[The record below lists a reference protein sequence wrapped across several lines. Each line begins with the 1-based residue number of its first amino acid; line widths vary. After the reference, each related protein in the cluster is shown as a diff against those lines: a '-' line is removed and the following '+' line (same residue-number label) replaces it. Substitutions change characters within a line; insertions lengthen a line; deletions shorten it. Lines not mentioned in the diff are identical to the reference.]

1 MLANSFIKKFSWI
14 LLFSIVFSLFSVL
27 PEEPAYAS
35 GEFTCF
41 NSDGKAYAYQS
52 VWDST
57 HLDVYRWEASTG
69 QTAGNDGNAVLA
81 ATFTSSDFS
90 PYSGN
95 ISEVNSFM
103 MDREG
108 NAYALLKE
116 NDNDL
121 YLFKLNMPS
130 SGTNGTATL
139 VEQLSDG
146 DNNAGT
152 YYEKNGYKYLITSNG
167 FMKGN
172 QIAVRLNAD
181 GSTTEISM
189 TRTGESGTSKSK
201 DFTWLPNADFT
212 GLGDGTS
219 PDIIGFDRKNTKVY
233 YGYISHSSQGGA
245 GESVTINVQSQ
256 NVSTPS
262 GWSGSGNAAGA
273 VFGFGKDELYAINNN
288 TGQLYSI
295 DYSSGSFSLNEA
307 QFSSQDLYA
316 NDTTNN
322 DGAACHEGSATV
334 EWDPTLTAI
343 QGTCDGSDRGIAVTL
358 DNSSGGIDATYTVTY
373 TVNGGGSN
381 SLATNV
387 TVTAGN
393 TTVRN
398 IPAQSDDAE
407 IDILWSATN
416 TDYITNTPDSGTTT
430 VEITVDTS
438 SCGQGTVS
446 TGLGSCSNGAATST
460 IVLTATNATMYFDVQ
475 YQINSDGWV
484 TLKNDEAVSPGSPET
499 YATPAQA
506 DGTTVSWRYET
517 GTSAPSSGSYTNATS
532 RVIDCDP
539 NSTVS
544 QSLLGCVNGAKTSTL
559 SITNNE
565 SDTAYY
571 KVEYQIDSGSFVELK
586 GASDDLAVSAGATDT
601 SLTASVPDGST
612 ITWRITDSF
621 TDGNYTNMST
631 ETISQSSAANCVVNS
646 TGSQDLAGS
655 CANGAKTSTFS
666 IRNNESS
673 TAYYEI
679 EYRID
684 SGSWVEADDNLEVSG
699 GATNT
704 SLTASVPDGSSINW
718 RFKSSFTNNDFSGKS
733 DETGETNTDLN
744 SSTVD
749 CDPNS
754 TVSQELTCSG
764 GSATSTL
771 SIKNNEE
778 SDTAYYKV
786 DYRINSGS
794 WVAVKTASDD
804 LAVSAGATNTSLSQS
819 VSEGS
824 TITWRITDSFT
835 DGNYTNQ
842 VVENVSVSSSAS
854 CTTTT
859 TTSTT
864 TTSTTTTSTTTTST
878 TTTSTTTTTL
888 PKEVFKPVI
897 KNNRTCNEG
906 GGGNFGLSIDHR
918 DSTVDA
924 IIKLSVYIDKKIVSE
939 TTYKISS
946 GTSAFITT
954 IENVPEDSKYKLL
967 ISVKNTLNN
976 KEASGKFVKKA
987 NCIKDEDETT
997 TTIPKLTTTTSI
1009 STTTTIDTDFDI
1021 DVDVGIT
1028 TTSTTT
1034 TTIPP
1039 PTTTIPIDP
1048 DEGDP
1053 LTSEEGNDIY
1063 IWDFE
1068 EDIYFTDG
1076 DFIVTYLYQENSIT
1090 MADTGLNLTF
1100 INYEELDPYYLYYGS
1115 AASFLL
1121 GIGLFIRYRKRRLL
1135 NKISSLQ
1142 KVYENASTLKEAL
1155 ESIVQTKVKI
1165 TFDND
1170 EKYNPENKKLKKYSH
1185 LLKELQYTTVAI
1197 QNIKKKDIFRDIDRS
1212 VIIKILQENL
1222 TSLNNAGFTII
1233 FSGEQTLLDK
1243 KTSSVTEITSR
1254 KDKLK
1259 KKKVKRNGFLI
1270 AASFTM
1276 MSFII
1281 GFYAFQQTFLT
1292 NTQQIAAQEELK
1304 EIFTNESPV
1313 EEIYERKFNLNLDF
1327 SNDENEAGLFPE
1339 IREILSLRSSTTKE
1353 VEDVSVFG
1361 FLEIPEIN
1369 LEQYV
1374 VIGTSEAELQLGPGY
1389 YLGTEIP
1396 GSGGNVGIAGHRT
1409 THGAPFGDLH
1419 LVNVGDAINLTF
1431 AGNKYQYIIDQIHVV
1446 PARGGEYL
1454 LYNNGVDRLTLT
1466 TCHPRY
1472 SGKERLVVSG
1482 ILKKIQSSA

>member
-1 MLANSFIKKFSWI
+1 MLPNSFIKKFSWV
-14 LLFSIVFSLFSVL
+14 LLFSMLFSLFSVF
-27 PEEPAYAS
+27 PEEPAYAA
-35 GEFTCF
+35 GEFSCF

-57 HLDVYRWEASTG
+57 HLDVYRWEATTG
-69 QTAGNDGNAVLA
+69 QTAANDGNATLVA
-81 ATFTSSDFS
+81 IFTASDFS
-90 PYSGN
+90 PHHGD

-103 MDREG
+103 MDRDG
-108 NAYALLKE
+108 NAYAILKE
-116 NDNDL
+116 DDSDNSAH
-121 YLFKLNMPS
+121 LFKLNMPS
-130 SGTNGTATL
+130 SGTDGTATDMG
-139 VEQLSDG
+139 QISDG

-152 YYEKNGYKYLITSNG
+152 YYENNGHKYLITSNG

-172 QIAVRLNAD
+172 NVAIRLNSD
-181 GSTTEISM
+181 GSTTQISIN
-189 TRTGESGTSKSK
+189 RTGESGTSKAK
-201 DFTWLPNADFT
+201 DFTWLPNANFS
-212 GLGDGTS
+212 GLSDGVS

-233 YGYISHSSQGGA
+233 YGYISHTNQGASDEG
-245 GESVTINVQSQ
+245 VTVNVQSQ
-256 NVSTPS
+256 SVSTPS

-273 VFGFGKDELYAINNN
+273 VFGFGKDEIYAINNN

-295 DYSSGSFSLNEA
+295 DYSSGFSLSEA

-316 NDTTNN
+316 NNTTNN

-334 EWDPTLTAI
+334 DWDPTLTAA
-343 QGTCDGSDRGIAVTL
+343 QGTCDGSNRGIAVTL
-358 DNSSGGIDATYTVTY
+358 NNSSGGIAATYSVSY

-381 SLATNV
+381 TLEAAEV
-387 TVTAGN
+387 VAAGN
-393 TTVRN
+393 TTILN

-407 IDILWSATN
+407 IDILWSAAN
-416 TDYITNTPDSGTTT
+416 TDYLNNTPDSGTTT

-438 SCGQGTVS
+438 SCANGTVS
-446 TGLGSCSNGAATST
+446 TGLGTCSNGAATST
-460 IVLTATNATMYFDVQ
+460 ITLTATNGTVHFDVQ
-475 YQINSDGWV
+475 YSTNGGSNWTDLKDG
-484 TLKNDEAVSPGSPET
+484 EAVSPGSPET

-506 DGTTVSWRYET
+506 DGTTVSWQFRW
-517 GTSAPSSGSYTNATS
+517 GTSNPSSGSFINTNATS
-532 RVIDCDP
+532 RTIDCDP

-544 QSLLGCVNGAKTSTL
+544 QAITCSGDTATSTL

-571 KVEYQIDSGSFVELK
+571 KVEYQIDTGSFEELK

-601 SLTASVPDGST
+601 SLSRTVAEGST

-621 TDGNYTNMST
+621 TDGNYTNMSA
-631 ETISQSSAANCVVNS
+631 ETISQSSAANCVVDS
-646 TGSQDLAGS
+646 TGSQTLAES

-684 SGSWVEADDNLEVSG
+684 SGSWVEADDNLEVS
-699 GATNT
+699 ANTTNT
-704 SLTASVPDGSSINW
+704 SLTASVPDGSSIDW

-733 DETGETNTDLN
+733 DETGETNTDLD

-749 CDPNS
+749 CDPDS
-754 TVSQELTCSG
+754 TVSQALTCSG

-771 SIKNNEE
+771 SITNNEE

-786 DYRINSGS
+786 DYRIDSGS
-794 WVAVKTASDD
+794 WVEVKTASDD

-842 VVENVSVSSSAS
+842 VVENVNVSSSAS

-864 TTSTTTTSTTTTST
+864 TTTTSTTT

-906 GGGNFGLSIDHR
+906 GGGNFGLSIDHT

-1009 STTTTIDTDFDI
+1009 SPTTTIDTDFDI

-1100 INYEELDPYYLYYGS
+1100 INYEELDPNYLYYGS
-1115 AASFLL
+1115 VTSFLL
-1121 GIGLFIRYRKRRLL
+1121 GIGFFIRYRKRRLL
-1135 NKISSLQ
+1135 NKTSSLQ

-1170 EKYNPENKKLKKYSH
+1170 EKHNPENKKLKKYSH

-1197 QNIKKKDIFRDIDRS
+1197 QNIKTKDIFRDIHRS
-1212 VIIKILQENL
+1212 EIIKILQQNL
-1222 TSLNNAGFTII
+1222 TS
-1233 FSGEQTLLDK
+1233 
-1243 KTSSVTEITSR
+1243 
-1254 KDKLK
+1254 
-1259 KKKVKRNGFLI
+1259 
-1270 AASFTM
+1270 
-1276 MSFII
+1276 
-1281 GFYAFQQTFLT
+1281 
-1292 NTQQIAAQEELK
+1292 
-1304 EIFTNESPV
+1304 
-1313 EEIYERKFNLNLDF
+1313 
-1327 SNDENEAGLFPE
+1327 
-1339 IREILSLRSSTTKE
+1339 
-1353 VEDVSVFG
+1353 
-1361 FLEIPEIN
+1361 
-1369 LEQYV
+1369 
-1374 VIGTSEAELQLGPGY
+1374 
-1389 YLGTEIP
+1389 
-1396 GSGGNVGIAGHRT
+1396 
-1409 THGAPFGDLH
+1409 
-1419 LVNVGDAINLTF
+1419 
-1431 AGNKYQYIIDQIHVV
+1431 
-1446 PARGGEYL
+1446 
-1454 LYNNGVDRLTLT
+1454 
-1466 TCHPRY
+1466 
-1472 SGKERLVVSG
+1472 
-1482 ILKKIQSSA
+1482 